1 MGTDAGTPC
10 NLHGENARE
19 LHYMVECGMKPL
31 DALRAGTS
39 LAADLVDL
47 PAYGLLRTGQIADL
61 LLVDGNPAEDS
72 AKPADR
78 KNPRALFSRGPAG
91 NPVLA
96 GGLSAAAQGVPGL
109 SKAARQRD

>member
-19 LHYMVECGMKPL
+19 LHYMVECGMIPR

-47 PAYGLLRTGQIADL
+47 PDYGLLRKGQIADL
-61 LLVDGNPAEDS
+61 LLVDGNPAEDI
-72 AKPADR
+72 AKAADR
-78 KNPRALFSRGPAG
+78 KNHRAVFSRGTAG
-91 NPVLA
+91 MPVMA
-96 GGLSAAAQGVPGL
+96 GGLRAAAMGVPGL
-109 SKAARQRD
+109 SKAAL